1 MLLHLHIRNFAIVPG
16 LEQDFAPGFTAISGE
31 TGAGK
36 SILVD
41 ALGLLLGARSDAGW
55 VREGSD
61 RAELTA
67 EFALTTNAAARDW
80 LREHE
85 LDDGEQCLLRRSI
98 QASGRSRA
106 WINGTPV
113 PISQLAELGNLLVE
127 VHGQNEHVRL
137 ARASQQRAL
146 LDRTGDYAAQLDT
159 VQQAFQAWQAAEAS
173 LRELAE
179 GAALPPSELEFLR
192 FQLEELD
199 AVGLEPEHI
208 AELEREHRLLAASG
222 DLLRDL
228 ERCLGWLDHEEQ
240 GAADL
245 LRDALRAL
253 EPYTGLE
260 TAVAEARAMLD
271 EALINT
277 QEATATLGQ
286 LSSSVDLDPARLQQV
301 TQRLSALGDLA
312 RKHGVD
318 LEGLAGVR
326 ERLHERLDRAAH
338 FDERREALEAEVAKC
353 LETYR
358 SAARELS
365 RQRGAHA
372 RVLGKN
378 VEQLMQKLGMGGGRF
393 LIDIQHDADAP
404 PAGFGSD
411 RVDMLVSA
419 NPGMKPAPLA
429 RVASGGELSRI
440 SLALKVATADSSAR
454 TQVFD
459 EIDTGVG
466 GDTANAVGQLLQ
478 AVSQGGQA
486 LCVTHLAQVAVRA
499 DQQLQV
505 SKRAARRTTSV
516 DTRVLEGAE
525 RVEEIARMLGGTVSD
540 QSRAHAREMLESAGS
555 TLQ

>member
-1 MLLHLHIRNFAIVPG
+1 MLLHLHIKNFAIVPG
-16 LEQDFAPGFTAISGE
+16 LEQEFSPGFTAISGE

-41 ALGLLLGARSDAGW
+41 ALGLLLGARSDASW
-55 VREGSD
+55 VRDGSD

-67 EFALTTNAAARDW
+67 EFALATNPAATHW

-85 LDDGEQCLLRRSI
+85 LDDGDQCLLRRSI

-137 ARASQQRAL
+137 AKARQQRAL
-146 LDRTGDYAAQLDT
+146 LDRTGDY
-159 VQQAFQAWQAAEAS
+159 EAS
-173 LRELAE
+173 LEAVAVAYEAWQSAETALRETME
-179 GAALPPSELEFLR
+179 SAALPASEMEFLR
-192 FQLEELD
+192 FQPKELET
-199 AVGLEPEHI
+199 ASLEPEAI

-222 DLLRDL
+222 DLLKALD
-228 ERCLGWLDHEEQ
+228 RCQAWLDQDEQ
-240 GAADL
+240 GAAVL
-245 LRDALRAL
+245 LQDALQAL
-253 EPYTGLE
+253 EPYTELE
-260 TAVAEARAMLD
+260 PAVAEARRMLD

-277 QEATATLGQ
+277 REAAATLDQVSAG
-286 LSSSVDLDPARLQQV
+286 VDLDPARLQQV
-301 TQRLSALGDLA
+301 TDRLSALGDLS
-312 RKHGVD
+312 RKHGVE
-318 LEGLAGVR
+318 LEALAGVR
-326 ERLHERLDRAAH
+326 ETLHDRLDRAAH
-338 FDERREALEAEVAKC
+338 FDERREALEAEVAGC
-353 LETYR
+353 LEAYR
-358 SAARELS
+358 SAARDLSERRARHAAELGS
-365 RQRGAHA
+365 R
-372 RVLGKN
+372 
-378 VEQLMQKLGMGGGRF
+378 VEQLMQQLGMGGGTF
-393 LIDIQHDADAP
+393 VIDVSHDPEAQPSAL
-404 PAGFGSD
+404 GSD

-440 SLALKVATADSSAR
+440 SLALKVATADSGAR

-478 AVSQGGQA
+478 AVSEGGQA

-505 SKRAARRTTSV
+505 SKRAAKRSTSV
-516 DTRVLEGAE
+516 DTRVLDGPE
-525 RVEEIARMLGGTVSD
+525 RVEEIARMLGGSVSD
-540 QSRAHAREMLESAGS
+540 QSRAHAQEMLESAGS